1 MITQSAEPP
10 VLQLDN
16 LTAVFPLKR
25 GIVRAVTN
33 VDLTLAR
40 GEILGLVGESGCGK
54 SATMLSILRLLPY
67 PGKIVAGQVLL
78 KGDNI
83 LARSPRAIRQVR
95 GKSIAMIFQD
105 PMSTLN
111 PAFPIAEQ
119 IGESMR
125 IHRLDVAPGNRR
137 PWLFDFA
144 SRQREQERVLA
155 LLEEVGIPRPKDT
168 RRCYPH
174 ELSGGMQ
181 QRVLIAIALSC
192 APDVLLADE
201 PTTAL
206 DVTVQAQIVDL
217 LNRIN
222 RERHTSIILV
232 THNLGLAAEFCH
244 RIAVMYAGQIVEQGP
259 TVEVVENSLH
269 PYTQGLLNCIPRITR
284 GRKKISPIP
293 GNVPDPIDLPLGCA
307 FQPRCASAHAE
318 CLGRAIPL
326 VEAQPNRLVRCV
338 LYTGRG

>member
-1 MITQSAEPP
+1 MTPSIEPP
-10 VLQLDN
+10 VLQLTN

-25 GIVRAVTN
+25 GVVRAVTN
-33 VDLTLAR
+33 VDLTLAQ

-67 PGKIVAGQVLL
+67 PGRIVAGQVSLH
-78 KGDNI
+78 GRDI
-83 LARSPRAIRQVR
+83 LALSPREMRKVR

-111 PAFPIAEQ
+111 PAYPIDEQ

-125 IHRLDVAPGNRR
+125 IHGVNIQQGDRLPWPFDLARR
-137 PWLFDFA
+137 E
-144 SRQREQERVLA
+144 RELERVIT
-155 LLEEVGIPRPKDT
+155 LLGEVGIPRPKDT
-168 RRCYPH
+168 RRRYPH

-181 QRVLIAIALSC
+181 QRALIAIALSC

-206 DVTVQAQIVDL
+206 DVTVQAQIIDL
-217 LNRIN
+217 LKRIN
-222 RERHTSIILV
+222 LEHRTSIILV

-259 TVEVVENSLH
+259 TADVVEHPRH
-269 PYTQGLLNCIPRITR
+269 PYTQGLLNCIPRVTR
-284 GRKKISPIP
+284 DRKKILPIP
-293 GNVPDPIDLPLGCA
+293 GTVPDPINLPLGCA
-307 FQPRCASAHAE
+307 FQPRCAVARAE
-318 CLGRAIPL
+318 CLGRAVPL
-326 VEAQPNRLVRCV
+326 FEVQPNHLARCI
-338 LYTGRG
+338 LHAERG